1 MPTTTLQGKTL
12 STVELN
18 WKEVFY
24 TNCGMVSASNVDQEL
39 TWCRT
44 DFAAIGVDYAH
55 LLSRREN
62 DWYPHYIHNLDNLL
76 RFGGLY
82 PPLHVEADIHFPTRP
97 SSRRRREGWNDGS
110 GTDAERGTDRKSV
123 GLPWGR
129 NLNPDLLW
137 ESAKQER

>member
-1 MPTTTLQGKTL
+1 MPTTTLQGEKL

-44 DFAAIGVDYAH
+44 DFAAIGVDYAY

-62 DWYPHYIHNLDNLL
+62 DWYPHYIHNLDNLI

-82 PPLHVEADIHFPTRP
+82 PPIHVEADIRRALPPVTVFTHLEPLGDP
-97 SSRRRREGWNDGS
+97 SALD
-110 GTDAERGTDRKSV
+110 D
-123 GLPWGR
+123 
-129 NLNPDLLW
+129 
-137 ESAKQER
+137 QELHRSDPP

>member
-12 STVELN
+12 STVDLN

-62 DWYPHYIHNLDNLL
+62 DWYIQRDFDVHAWAAPEFL
-76 RFGGLY
+76 
-82 PPLHVEADIHFPTRP
+82 
-97 SSRRRREGWNDGS
+97 
-110 GTDAERGTDRKSV
+110 ERAAKELIEERWTKATAAK
-123 GLPWGR
+123 LPQATVVRLG
-129 NLNPDLLW
+129 
-137 ESAKQER
+137 